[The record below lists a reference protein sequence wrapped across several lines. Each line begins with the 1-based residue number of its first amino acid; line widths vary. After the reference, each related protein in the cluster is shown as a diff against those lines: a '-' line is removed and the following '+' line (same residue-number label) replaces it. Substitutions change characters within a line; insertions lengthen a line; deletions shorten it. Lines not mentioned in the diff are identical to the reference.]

1 MATVR
6 SIVNLGH
13 GLRKRHEVKVRQPL
27 TTLTVVSR
35 DPDVVAAVTSHR
47 DLIAEELNVGAVVID
62 AVEDH
67 LVHLSAQANFK
78 LLGPRLGAATKAVAA
93 AIAELP
99 HEAISAILDGNTV
112 ELGGN
117 EIGVDDI
124 IVHRDPRAGLVVA
137 ADGPISVALDVTVTP
152 ELAVEGTAREI
163 ISAVQG
169 IRRDQGLEV
178 SDRITLAWQ
187 SDDDTIAAAMSSHGD
202 LIAGELLATRVSR
215 ADEPQQ
221 RNIDINEATIS
232 VTVERA

>member
-1 MATVR
+1 M
-6 SIVNLGH
+6 
-13 GLRKRHEVKVRQPL
+13 
-27 TTLTVVSR
+27 
-35 DPDVVAAVTSHR
+35 TS
-47 DLIAEELNVGAVVID
+47 
-62 AVEDH
+62 
-67 LVHLSAQANFK
+67 SS
-78 LLGPRLGAATKAVAA
+78 T
-93 AIAELP
+93 
-99 HEAISAILDGNTV
+99 AILVPGWS
-112 ELGGN
+112 LQQMA
-117 EIGVDDI
+117 
-124 IVHRDPRAGLVVA
+124 PL
-137 ADGPISVALDVTVTP
+137 SVALDVTVTP

-215 ADEPQQ
+215 SDEPQQ